1 MVITMGKI
9 FYVMGK
15 SSSGKD
21 TIFRRLFDDMDL
33 GLKTITGYT
42 TRPMR
47 QGEVN
52 GREYYFVNEKELAKL
67 TAEGKVI
74 EQRAY
79 ETIHGMW
86 YYFTVNDENV
96 NLKTDNYILIGTLE
110 SYAKVNTYYGDDIV
124 VPIYIEVEDGERLL
138 RAAAREKSQEN
149 PRYTELC
156 RRFIA
161 DSLDFAEEKLKKL
174 GINKK
179 YENKVLET
187 CYEEIKADVQKLI
200 K

>member
-1 MVITMGKI
+1 MK
-9 FYVMGK
+9 
-15 SSSGKD
+15 
-21 TIFRRLFDDMDL
+21 
-33 GLKTITGYT
+33 
-42 TRPMR
+42 
-47 QGEVN
+47 
-52 GREYYFVNEKELAKL
+52 
-67 TAEGKVI
+67 
-74 EQRAY
+74 
-79 ETIHGMW
+79 
-86 YYFTVNDENV
+86 
-96 NLKTDNYILIGTLE
+96 
-110 SYAKVNTYYGDDIV
+110 TYYGDDIV